1 MRVEALKLGGL
12 RAELTVLSFTGR
24 IELSWNSARS
34 EKLIYKGFSMP
45 GQQWFLLLFSLDRK
59 FVPLTMKPLVFCKIK
74 KIMLG
79 FATIWTLFSC
89 FFHLNSHER
98 GQDTLNRSSQFHGQ
112 LNHPPSCKKNFH
124 WWFIFCCLAAI
135 SYPNKSKEW
144 ILNELFARYKQLC
157 QSLFSRKLE
166 SSWMCSWDELQSTPT
181 PSLGDVLWSFL
192 LWGDKTQRGSVA
204 ATDWAQQ
211 HYGIVREK
219 SVNCIPE

>member
-1 MRVEALKLGGL
+1 
-12 RAELTVLSFTGR
+12 
-24 IELSWNSARS
+24 
-34 EKLIYKGFSMP
+34 MP

-59 FVPLTMKPLVFCKIK
+59 FVPLTMKPLVFCEIK

-166 SSWMCSWDELQSTPT
+166 SSWICSWDELQSTPT
-181 PSLGDVLWSFL
+181 PSLRDVLWSFL

-204 ATDWAQQ
+204 AIAWDTTTLQDSQEKKCKFSPWIMKSGEEDSPQLLGWAFFQYQ
-211 HYGIVREK
+211 CVFLTK
-219 SVNCIPE
+219 V